1 MTISVLVNG
10 ANGRMG
16 QAVVKAIE
24 ADNEL
29 ELVGKT
35 DRGDNL
41 FQTIVDSKANVVVDF
56 TTASSVYEN
65 AKTIIEAG
73 AHPMIGTSGLSP
85 EQIESLQASCADKKL
100 GGIISPNSSIGAVL
114 MMKLAAEAAKHFDSV
129 EIIELHH
136 DQKEDAPSGSA
147 VKTATMI
154 SETLKPKEK
163 NTNEKEL
170 LAGARGA
177 IKDNIHIHSIRLPGL
192 VAHQEVLFGGHGE
205 TLSIKHDSLNR
216 ECFMPGVL
224 LACKKVIELGS
235 LVYGLEHIL

>member
-16 QAVVKAIE
+16 QTVVKAIE
-24 ADNEL
+24 ADSEL
-29 ELVGKT
+29 KLVGQT
-35 DRGDNL
+35 DRDDNL
-41 FQTIVDSKANVVVDF
+41 FQAIQDSKANVVVDF

-85 EQIESLQASCADKKL
+85 EQIESLQAHCSEKKL
-100 GGIISPNSSIGAVL
+100 GGIIAPNTSIGAVL
-114 MMKLAAEAAKHFDSV
+114 MMKLAAEAAKHFSSV

-136 DQKEDAPSGSA
+136 DQKEDSPSGTA

-154 SETLKPKEK
+154 SENLIAIDK
-163 NTNEKEL
+163 NINEREL

-177 IKDNIHIHSIRLPGL
+177 TKNDIRIHSIRLPGL

-205 TLSIKHDSLNR
+205 TLSIRHDSLNR
-216 ECFMPGVL
+216 DCFMPGVL
-224 LACKKVIELGS
+224 LACKKVVGLDH